1 MLKDGK
7 LLWSGEHWILYL
19 RRPGET
25 SNSTSV
31 GVYHTRYSEAGE
43 GSVALVNIPGE
54 PSLSVAVTDNLDL
67 HKFTMERVRAG
78 AADDPFNNLDL
89 PLKEGRVYRQGDVRN
104 SPSWVIEYDDTRIV
118 ATWSNLV
125 EPVIMGDLPPAPD
138 DKAVTFSV
146 LMFADASTVTVDGEQ
161 APGEVFER
169 PGWRKNTGP
178 DGPATSCCFALA
190 ETYTTTR

>member
-1 MLKDGK
+1 M
-7 LLWSGEHWILYL
+7 
-19 RRPGET
+19 
-25 SNSTSV
+25 
-31 GVYHTRYSEAGE
+31 
-43 GSVALVNIPGE
+43 
-54 PSLSVAVTDNLDL
+54 TDNFDL

-118 ATWSNLV
+118 ATWSSLV
-125 EPVIMGDLPPAPD
+125 EPVIMGDLPPALD
-138 DKAVTFSV
+138 GKAVTFSV
-146 LMFADASTVTVDGEQ
+146 LMFADASTVTVDREQ
-161 APGEVFER
+161 VPGEVFER

-178 DGPATSCCFALA
+178 DGPASSCCFALA